1 MSLAELH
8 DVHATALEKNHPSW
22 AELLLLSLSAGNY
35 VVPPR
40 PPPTAGEPLT
50 LVSPMGNLYLT
61 VDDERVAGQ
70 LLHDVY
76 DEWDDHRQPTVS
88 WCFSFVMLLMFMMIL
103 QSTMTVPADGGAGA
117 GGAGGG
123 ASPSPAVD
131 PSAAGGAGSAAV
143 GLLAGFSL
151 VVMWLFSKLFLVVL
165 PLVMLMRLATRAQ
178 VRRGEGGH
186 IRINAVALGPVTAAA
201 VSACVH
207 AQYAAH
213 MSRAWHA
220 DCWFCQL
227 LWNSCPTRMSSSV
240 LFCLCRSRQP
250 RRLRQLQW
258 ALCPGWMGPHVPQLR
273 IGTTPWSH
281 SSPGW
286 QQLEQQHRHDRCRR
300 LPLLLAPRRQE
311 QQQGPA
317 VAALMWLMLRCS
329 RGHSK
334 CSGRHS
340 AGWVGTPSSGPL
352 QVAAGAAGLRK
363 GRSSQR
369 SRNSRRRWQR
379 HSAWRVCKH

>member
-1 MSLAELH
+1 MGDAVLP
-8 DVHATALEKNHPSW
+8 DVLRVLLNFMMYMQLRRKRNHSFW
-22 AELLLLSLSAGNY
+22 AELLLVSLSAGNY

-123 ASPSPAVD
+123 ASPSPAAD

-178 VRRGEGGH
+178 V
-186 IRINAVALGPVTAAA
+186 
-201 VSACVH
+201 
-207 AQYAAH
+207 
-213 MSRAWHA
+213 
-220 DCWFCQL
+220 
-227 LWNSCPTRMSSSV
+227 
-240 LFCLCRSRQP
+240 
-250 RRLRQLQW
+250 
-258 ALCPGWMGPHVPQLR
+258 
-273 IGTTPWSH
+273 
-281 SSPGW
+281 
-286 QQLEQQHRHDRCRR
+286 
-300 LPLLLAPRRQE
+300 
-311 QQQGPA
+311 
-317 VAALMWLMLRCS
+317 
-329 RGHSK
+329 
-334 CSGRHS
+334 
-340 AGWVGTPSSGPL
+340 
-352 QVAAGAAGLRK
+352 
-363 GRSSQR
+363 
-369 SRNSRRRWQR
+369 
-379 HSAWRVCKH
+379 